1 MRLTPS
7 EIESLV
13 GALVLV
19 LNSAAL
25 WLRQRATAKSV
36 QVAHQRISTVMARQ
50 ATLQTTLRQQAR
62 EQETGQEQS

>member
-13 GALVLV
+13 GAVVLV

-25 WLRQRATAKSV
+25 WLRQRATARSV
-36 QVAHQRISTVMARQ
+36 QIAHQRINTVMQRQ
-50 ATLQTTLRQQAR
+50 AVLRHDLRQDSHQD
-62 EQETGQEQS
+62 EPGEQS